1 MTPPLDLEALV
12 HRYASVTSSMDVDAY
27 VALFSEDC
35 IREDPIGTP
44 ANHGREEV
52 RASWQAVTSGVTSI
66 SFTPSDIHVVA
77 NCAAYH
83 FEVVTDLGEMK
94 VTVNGIELFEFNES
108 GEIQSMKAYW
118 ADTDLVVG

>member
-1 MTPPLDLEALV
+1 MPSPLDLEALV
-12 HRYASVTSSMDVDAY
+12 HRYGSVTSSMDVDAY
-27 VALFSEDC
+27 AALFAEDC
-35 IREDPIGTP
+35 IREDPIGMP

-52 RASWQAVTSGVTSI
+52 RESWRAVVNGVTSI

-83 FEVVTDLGEMK
+83 FEVVTELGEMK

-108 GEIQSMKAYW
+108 GEIQNMRAYW
-118 ADTDLVVG
+118 ADTDLVIG